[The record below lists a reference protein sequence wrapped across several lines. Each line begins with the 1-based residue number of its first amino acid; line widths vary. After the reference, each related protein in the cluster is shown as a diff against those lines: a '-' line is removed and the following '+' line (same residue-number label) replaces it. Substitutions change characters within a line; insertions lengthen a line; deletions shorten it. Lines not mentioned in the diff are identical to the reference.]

1 MKWNSY
7 LSLLFTISVVGLLSF
22 QACAT
27 PTQSQI
33 PTAQQPAY
41 WPGDEWRTST
51 PEEQGIDSA
60 MILAMLQ
67 EIQQKALR
75 FHSFMVIRHGYLVT
89 EVYFPPYSQ
98 EIKHPL
104 YSITKS
110 VTSAMTGVAIQEG
123 HIESIQEHVLDFFP
137 EIAQETKDKH
147 LKELTI
153 EHLLT
158 MSAGFNTNSL
168 PDLSNPDANCDA
180 VQYILTHSN
189 MLCKPDANFDA
200 VEYILTH
207 SNILRKPGETFFY
220 DSGMPHV
227 LSAILQETSG
237 LTLEDY
243 TKKKLFDPLGIKD
256 FRWQS
261 DPQGITMGH
270 SGLSLRPRDMA
281 KLGYLYLYNGQWN
294 GKQIVPAEWIQES
307 TTGHMETKGL
317 MNAAEDDGYG
327 YYWWVDSFGG
337 YSAHGLGGQYVFVLP
352 RLDMIVVFTGS
363 FSDPDFPTPH
373 RLLKTYLLPAAQSTQ
388 AVAANPQ
395 VFDQLKAEITDIQN
409 PEKPVAALPEIAR
422 QISGREIRITG
433 DATAGWLEKI
443 RFTFPGGDTYMLELV
458 GPENTLML
466 TGGLNNVF
474 QLNMLGPE
482 GKTIFP
488 LRGYWQDDHT
498 FIEEQNFDLTF
509 DHQFSTVTYTFEGTK
524 VFIKVESSQDFS
536 PFQVIGEMI
545 E

>member
-1 MKWNSY
+1 MKWNSS

-22 QACAT
+22 QACAA

-33 PTAQQPAY
+33 PTSQPPAY

-51 PEEQGIDSA
+51 PEEQRIDSA

-67 EIQQKALR
+67 EIQQKALHV
-75 FHSFMVIRHGYLVT
+75 HSFMVIRHGYLVT

-123 HIESIQEHVLDFFP
+123 HIESGQQHVLDFFP
-137 EIAQETKDKH
+137 EIAQKTKDEH

-158 MSAGFNTNSL
+158 MSTGFNTNTL
-168 PDLSNPDANCDA
+168 PDLSRPDANCDA
-180 VQYILTHSN
+180 IQYILTHSTI
-189 MLCKPDANFDA
+189 LCEPDANFDA
-200 VEYILTH
+200 AEYILTH
-207 SNILRKPGETFFY
+207 SNIQHKPGETFFY

-237 LTLEDY
+237 LTLEDF

-281 KLGYLYLYNGQWN
+281 KLGYLYLHNGQWN

-307 TTGHMETKGL
+307 TTEHMETKGL

-352 RLDMIVVFTGS
+352 RLDMIVIFTGS

-388 AVAANPQ
+388 SMAANPQ

-409 PEKPVAALPEIAR
+409 PEKPVAALPEIAK

-433 DATAGWLEKI
+433 AATAGWLEKI
-443 RFTFPGGDTYMLELV
+443 RFTFPDGDTYMLELV

-488 LRGYWQDDHT
+488 LRGYWKDDHT

-509 DHQFSTVTYTFEGTK
+509 DHQFSTVTYTFDGTK
-524 VFIKVESSQDFS
+524 VFIKVESSQDFP
-536 PFQVIGEMI
+536 PFQLIGELI